1 MNGFLFLGNYLVESQ
16 VGGGQL
22 LHLLLHRP
30 TTVAGVLFVRIL
42 CFVVVDSYVFS
53 FMFVFVF
60 DSGFGF
66 VAIVL
71 FLSFIGE
78 IW

>member
-1 MNGFLFLGNYLVESQ
+1 MGSCFWTSIWWDLKSETTNCCVSSFIA
-16 VGGGQL
+16 
-22 LHLLLHRP
+22 P
-30 TTVAGVLFVRIL
+30 TTVAGVLFVRIF
-42 CFVVVDSYVFS
+42 CFVVYVFS

-71 FLSFIGE
+71 FLSFFGE
-78 IW
+78 IC